1 MLFGY
6 LIGTRPQM
14 SMLSQSLRL
23 GDVRFA
29 TRYGPWHVPLTRV
42 GGLPIGI
49 INRRQSAALMVDTA
63 LDRRG
68 TGLSPLII
76 TSANGQVLSLCA
88 RKPEIR
94 HLLMQADL
102 IHADGMSLVFASKFF
117 SHTSIPERVCTTDFF
132 HDVVLVAQERGARM
146 FFLGSTQSVIEAA
159 ADRVQACYPD
169 LEIVG
174 HASGY
179 MRREGEEA
187 RVIESINAAR
197 PDILWIGL
205 GVPLE
210 QEFAV
215 RNRHRLRNVGVI
227 KTSGGLFDVLS
238 GSKSRAPQW
247 IINAGFEWAYRWY
260 LEPARLAGRYLIT
273 NPHAFYLL
281 LTQTR
286 D

>member
-1 MLFGY
+1 
-6 LIGTRPQM
+6 M
-14 SMLSQSLRL
+14 SVLSQSLRL
-23 GDVRFA
+23 GHVSFA
-29 TRYGPWHVPLTRV
+29 TRYGPWRVPLTRV

-88 RKPEIR
+88 SKPEIR

-117 SHTSIPERVCTTDFF
+117 CRTSIPERVCTTDFF
-132 HDVVLVAQERGARM
+132 HDVAAVAQERGASM
-146 FFLGSTQSVIEAA
+146 FLLGATQSVIEAA
-159 ADRVQACYPD
+159 TGRVQARYPH
-169 LEIVG
+169 LKIVG

-179 MRREGEEA
+179 MRRESEEKQ
-187 RVIESINAAR
+187 VIDAINAAG

-210 QEFAV
+210 QKFAV
-215 RNRHRLRNVGVI
+215 RNRHQLRNVGLI

-238 GSKSRAPQW
+238 GSKPRAPQW

-260 LEPARLAGRYLIT
+260 LEPARLARRYLIT
-273 NPHAFYLL
+273 NPHALYLL